1 MLLDKGVTPIIV
13 FDGSQ
18 LPIKSKVE
26 AERRKRRKDY
36 KEKGK
41 ALLREGKRSEAH
53 DCFQKCIDVSPEM
66 AHAFIKVCEY
76 TEVGASSYRTYLY
89 CDPNI

>member
-1 MLLDKGVTPIIV
+1 MKYCIKRVKMLLDKGVTPIIV

-26 AERRKRRKDY
+26 AERRKRRKEY
-36 KEKGK
+36 KEKGR

-66 AHAFIKVCEY
+66 AHAFIKVHRY
-76 TEVGASSYRTYLY
+76 VK
-89 CDPNI
+89 